1 MLVLS
6 FSNLALVFP
15 FFVWHIYSCECHVHS
30 NSVFDKMLRVLQR
43 TQPLL
48 LFIFIFT
55 YALWIRIQIGIWI
68 HVLIYNAMRGP
79 KWKYI
84 SRIPAQL
91 VLLFFRSTFIWF
103 PRSNF
108 HWVHAWKTVVVGV
121 DVGDGNGNGNGWRT
135 LEQYPDMMKVLW
147 IFNFTQIPI
156 RIQSQ
161 WKAIPIKTNST
172 RKITKINKN

>member
-1 MLVLS
+1 
-6 FSNLALVFP
+6 
-15 FFVWHIYSCECHVHS
+15 
-30 NSVFDKMLRVLQR
+30 MLRVLQR

-108 HWVHAWKTVVVGV
+108 HWVHAWKTVVVMVVGV
-121 DVGDGNGNGNGWRT
+121 DVDDGSGNGNGWRA
-135 LEQYPDMMKVLW
+135 LFNSIRYMMKVLW
-147 IFNFTQIPI
+147 IFNFTQIPNTH
-156 RIQSQ
+156 SESM
-161 WKAIPIKTNST
+161 KSNS
-172 RKITKINKN
+172 N